1 MNNKSMATQ
10 SGQVI
15 LILLLVIT
23 IGLGVGLSVIQRSIQ
38 EVSTSTKIEESS
50 RAFSAAEAGIEQAL
64 VQLSEGQLPQNVNFP
79 QNQSQAVIDTSGTL
93 PALNQIFE
101 LPPISK
107 ENVAQV
113 YLATPATAPASS
125 STFYNQS
132 NLDIYWGDI
141 NANPKP
147 AIEVAV
153 LYLQGGNIKKKA
165 FYFDPDSA
173 RASSNGFTT
182 LTCSNVKINTS
193 FGNNRNFACKATLSG
208 LGSGDLGVG
217 RVLLLARARIFYTN
231 TSHPVAVAPLGG
243 PCDNNPSCSLPP
255 QATVII
261 STGTAGQT
269 ERRVQLFRQDNFV
282 PEFFDYAIFSLA
294 AINK

>member
-1 MNNKSMATQ
+1 MVKSSQ

-23 IGLGVGLSVIQRSIQ
+23 IGLGVGLSVIQRSVQ

-64 VQLSEGQLPQNVNFP
+64 VQLSEGGPLQNINFP
-79 QNQSQAVIDTSGTL
+79 ENQSQAVIDTSGQV

-101 LPPISK
+101 LPAISK
-107 ENVAQV
+107 ENVAQL
-113 YLATPATAPASS
+113 YLATPATAPAASS
-125 STFYNQS
+125 IFYDQS

-173 RASSNGFTT
+173 RASGNGFTPV
-182 LTCSNVKINTS
+182 TCSNVGINTS
-193 FGNNRNFACKATLSG
+193 FGNNRDFACKTTLSG

-231 TSHPVAVAPLGG
+231 TLHPVAFAPLGG
-243 PCDNNPSCSLPP
+243 PCSNNPSCSFPP
-255 QATVII
+255 QATIII

-269 ERRVQLFRQDNFV
+269 ERRVQLFRQDKFV